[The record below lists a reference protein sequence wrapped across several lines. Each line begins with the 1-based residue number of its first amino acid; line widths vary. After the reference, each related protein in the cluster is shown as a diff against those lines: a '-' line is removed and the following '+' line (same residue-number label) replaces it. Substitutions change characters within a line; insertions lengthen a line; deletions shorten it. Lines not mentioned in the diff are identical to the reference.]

1 MKKAGQVLP
10 CPACFLSPVA
20 VFVTVFHDEIFMEK
34 KVKNHRTF
42 VALGFQLELLAR
54 FELATSSLPSGFGT
68 FF

>member
-34 KVKNHRTF
+34 KVKTTEP
-42 VALGFQLELLAR
+42 LWL
-54 FELATSSLPSGFGT
+54 
-68 FF
+68 